1 MSAHAEEELSGHP
14 GGAVAPVIH
23 PRRGLVVML
32 VSVLAFTVNT
42 LVLKFVGTGDGA
54 IGPDVSL
61 FFRALV
67 GTVVVLLFFR
77 GARPVRLAPI
87 FKDRDLV
94 WRGISGLLGTAAYY
108 WTIPSLGAGKATLI
122 CNTYV
127 VFASVFA
134 MFSLGESL
142 TLRRLCWLL
151 AAFAG
156 IALLVGPKEGTSGFA
171 FGFPEGLA
179 LFGALMAAW
188 AVVLVRQLSLG
199 FSIGTIYLAQC
210 LWILGPVAILAVP
223 DLAGLSWAETGWL
236 TLAATAA
243 SLGQL
248 AMNEGYRCL
257 TVTTGASMQMLWP
270 VATTTGGWLL
280 FDESFGPLQWLG
292 AVLILASIWRI
303 ATAAAVKSR

>member
-1 MSAHAEEELSGHP
+1 MKSPEESTTAPTP
-14 GGAVAPVIH
+14 GIQT
-23 PRRGLVVML
+23 RRGMMVMV
-32 VSVLAFTVNT
+32 VSVLAFTINT
-42 LVLKFVGTGDGA
+42 LLLKHIGSGDHR

-67 GTVVVLLFFR
+67 GTVVVLVFFR
-77 GARPVRLAPI
+77 GSRPVRIAPV
-87 FKDRDLV
+87 FRNRDLV
-94 WRGISGLLGTAAYY
+94 LRGISGLLGTAAYY

-134 MFSLGESL
+134 LFSLGEKLNL
-142 TLRRLCWLL
+142 TRLLWLL

-156 IALLVGPKEGTSGFA
+156 IALLVGPGDGGSGFT
-171 FGFPEGLA
+171 FGFYEVLA
-179 LFGALMAAW
+179 LFGAVMAAW

-223 DLAGLSWAETGWL
+223 DLASLSWSETGL
-236 TLAATAA
+236 LALAATAA
-243 SLGQL
+243 SFGQL

-257 TVTTGASMQMLWP
+257 TVTTGASVQMLWP
-270 VATTTGGWLL
+270 VATTVGGWLL
-280 FDESFGPLQWLG
+280 FGERFGALQWLG
-292 AVLILASIWRI
+292 ASLILAAIFKI
-303 ATAAAVKSR
+303 TAGSAAVRRN

>member
-1 MSAHAEEELSGHP
+1 MKTPETLTTVPTP
-14 GGAVAPVIH
+14 GIQT
-23 PRRGLVVML
+23 RRGMIVMV
-32 VSVLAFTVNT
+32 VSVLAFTTNT
-42 LVLKFVGTGDGA
+42 LLLKYIGSGDHR

-67 GTVVVLLFFR
+67 GTVVVLAFFR
-77 GARPVRLAPI
+77 GNRPVRIAPV
-87 FKDRDLV
+87 FRNRDLV
-94 WRGISGLLGTAAYY
+94 LRGISGLLGTAAYY

-127 VFASVFA
+127 VFAAVFA
-134 MFSLGESL
+134 MFSLGEKL
-142 TLRRLCWLL
+142 TLTRLLWLL

-156 IALLVGPKEGTSGFA
+156 IVLLVGPGEGGGRFT
-171 FGFPEGLA
+171 FGFHEILA
-179 LFGALMAAW
+179 LFGAVMAAW

-223 DLAGLSWAETGWL
+223 DLASLSWSETGL
-236 TLAATAA
+236 LALAATAA
-243 SLGQL
+243 SCGQL

-257 TVTTGASMQMLWP
+257 TVTTGASLQMLWP

-280 FDESFGPLQWLG
+280 FDERFGVLQWLG
-292 AVLILASIWRI
+292 AALILASIWQI
-303 ATAAAVKSR
+303 AVGAAAARRA